1 MTPLSPDHSGGYEW
15 SFLNAMLGSGSTDCL
30 VAAGNCRFGVNMPD
44 GQKRYLEQVER
55 VIMVLNN
62 ILEGKEYLVDD
73 RL

>member
-1 MTPLSPDHSGGYEW
+1 
-15 SFLNAMLGSGSTDCL
+15 MLGSGSTDCL